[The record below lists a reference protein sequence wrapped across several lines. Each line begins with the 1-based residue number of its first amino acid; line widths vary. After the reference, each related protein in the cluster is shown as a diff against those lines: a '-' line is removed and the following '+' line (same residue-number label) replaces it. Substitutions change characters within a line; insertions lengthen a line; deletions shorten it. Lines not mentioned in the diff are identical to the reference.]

1 MKLGTMKARLAES
14 LRNAD
19 FVFCYSNGLDWNAN
33 DALQSLGKENF
44 AVLDNLENLINA
56 IIEKIENFENFENFE
71 NLQNSAGIHILI
83 MSNGGFGGIHTKLL
97 EKLQK

>member
-1 MKLGTMKARLAES
+1 M
-14 LRNAD
+14 
-19 FVFCYSNGLDWNAN
+19 DWDAN

-56 IIEKIENFENFENFE
+56 IIEKIENFENFEN
-71 NLQNSAGIHILI
+71 LQNSAGIHILI